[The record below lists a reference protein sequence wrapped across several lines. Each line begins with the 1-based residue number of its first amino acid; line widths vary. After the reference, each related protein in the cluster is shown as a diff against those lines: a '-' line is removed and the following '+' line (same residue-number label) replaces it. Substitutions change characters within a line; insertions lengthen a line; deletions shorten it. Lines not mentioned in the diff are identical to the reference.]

1 MVIREKCGYFLTLL
15 LLTPHRSIMEEI
27 FSDALGLLGAE
38 AWEDDGYV
46 HYGGL
51 KLGIVPKVRFQ
62 KQKKMESLFLIG

>member
-1 MVIREKCGYFLTLL
+1 
-15 LLTPHRSIMEEI
+15 MEEI

-62 KQKKMESLFLIG
+62 KQKKNGIVVFDRLIVDIQM